1 MDQNDDAFGIGLGV
15 GAGVR
20 GKLSPG
26 LALGGEL
33 GWGFLSVD
41 RDGADDS
48 EFVHGIFANL
58 LLEAS
63 VAL

>member
-1 MDQNDDAFGIGLGV
+1 
-15 GAGVR
+15 VR